1 MDTVKRIAKRMS
13 PKENRKSYK
22 EECFVFLSHRK
33 KESLWERISIWKE
46 DVICIYQRL
55 RYGYCYR
62 DIWSSG
68 NKLKKSETPVISRV
82 SRFSKSPLIRF

>member
-22 EECFVFLSHRK
+22 EECSVFLSHRK

-46 DVICIYQRL
+46 DVICI
-55 RYGYCYR
+55 
-62 DIWSSG
+62 
-68 NKLKKSETPVISRV
+68 
-82 SRFSKSPLIRF
+82 